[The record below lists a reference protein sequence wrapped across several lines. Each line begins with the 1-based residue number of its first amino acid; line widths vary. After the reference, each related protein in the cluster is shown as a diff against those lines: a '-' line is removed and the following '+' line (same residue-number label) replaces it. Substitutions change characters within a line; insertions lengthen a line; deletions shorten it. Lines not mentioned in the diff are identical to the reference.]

1 MGGDFADDIAE
12 TQDDFNAR
20 VVASSIWPGITAV
33 VFGMVTLWIFSGDLR
48 LGSFGDFLAKIGW
61 FLAAA
66 ALLGV
71 AVFLPVLVAGGDSVG
86 LDVGV
91 GLNSISSLGVVVV
104 AALAQH
110 TYLWLNNG
118 NSSTGASKGPVTF
131 NPTYN
136 PDSSRASLLRYVY

>member
-12 TQDDFNAR
+12 TQEDFNAR
-20 VVASSIWPGITAV
+20 VVASSIWPGAAAV
-33 VFGMVTLWIFSGDLR
+33 VFGLVTLWIFSGDLR

-71 AVFLPVLVAGGDSVG
+71 AVFLPVLLAGGDSVG

-91 GLNSISSLGVVVV
+91 GLNSISSLGVVLV

-110 TYLWLNNG
+110 TYLWLNNYDYAKYSQ
-118 NSSTGASKGPVTF
+118 NPVYSPEGPA
-131 NPTYN
+131 
-136 PDSSRASLLRYVY
+136 ASLLRFMY

>member
-33 VFGMVTLWIFSGDLR
+33 VFGLVTLWIFSGDLR

-61 FLAAA
+61 FFAAA

-91 GLNSISSLGVVVV
+91 GLNSISSLGVVIV

-118 NSSTGASKGPVTF
+118 NNYAKYSQSPVYSPEGPA
-131 NPTYN
+131 
-136 PDSSRASLLRYVY
+136 ASLMRFMY